1 MKKIFCLETEW
12 ELSKSR
18 KMRDKA
24 SMLPLLHFLEQ
35 SNGVE
40 FVFRNVASRTDL
52 RYYINQLGYK
62 TYKDFQII
70 YLAFHG
76 RSKALE
82 IPNDE
87 KNPIPFSELVEISD
101 GVFQDKIVHF
111 GSCRTLYTS
120 DERILEFKEQTG
132 ARLISGY
139 TKKIDFIRS
148 SILDIAYF
156 SELLDIQ
163 NVGAIEKRMI
173 KRYDKLMDDLG
184 FKIF

>member
-12 ELSKSR
+12 ELSKSK

-40 FVFRNVASRTDL
+40 FVFRNVASRVDL
-52 RYYINQLGYK
+52 RYYINELEYK

-76 RSKALE
+76 ASKSLE
-82 IPNDE
+82 IPAD
-87 KNPIPFSELVEISD
+87 KDNPITFSELAEISN
-101 GVFQDKIVHF
+101 GVFQDKIIHF
-111 GSCRTLYTS
+111 GSCRTLLTS

-132 ARLISGY
+132 ARLVSGY

-156 SELLDIQ
+156 SELIDIQ
-163 NVGAIEKRMI
+163 NVGAIEKRMK
-173 KRYDKLMDDLG
+173 KRYDQLMNDLG
-184 FKIF
+184 FKII